1 MTSHFKKVSALTFE
15 KLLSIVLICIK
26 TAINFTNNLK
36 QKYREVKEILFLGL
50 IVSSLSVKSQ
60 TVAELQ
66 EQITILKQQNQVL
79 QEKVDFCDLYNN
91 SEVSDTKSFNSNF
104 ELKVIE
110 CKGNS
115 IEQTV
120 ELAITI
126 KHSLPHQY
134 LKLYTWSKKPIAY
147 SETGSNYEF
156 KSASFP
162 GATST
167 SFYVPTNL
175 LIQGKLIFRNVLPQT
190 EKLSLINGTFR
201 FENKDGGG
209 NSEEGEF
216 EIRNL
221 NINWN

>member
-1 MTSHFKKVSALTFE
+1 MKK
-15 KLLSIVLICIK
+15 
-26 TAINFTNNLK
+26 
-36 QKYREVKEILFLGL
+36 ILFLGL
-50 IVSSLSVKSQ
+50 IISSLSAKSQ

-66 EQITILKQQNQVL
+66 EQITILEQQNQVL
-79 QEKVDFCDLYNN
+79 KEKVDFCDLYNN

-104 ELKVIE
+104 EFKVIE
-110 CKGNS
+110 CKGNA

-120 ELAITI
+120 ELAVTI
-126 KHSLPHQY
+126 KHSLPHQQ
-134 LKLYTWSKKPIAY
+134 LDLYTGSKKPIAY

-162 GATST
+162 ESGTGFGT
-167 SFYVPTNL
+167 ESFYVPTNL

-190 EKLSLINGTFR
+190 EKLSLINGTFQ
-201 FENKDGGG
+201 FKNKDGGG
-209 NSEEGEF
+209 NREKGEF